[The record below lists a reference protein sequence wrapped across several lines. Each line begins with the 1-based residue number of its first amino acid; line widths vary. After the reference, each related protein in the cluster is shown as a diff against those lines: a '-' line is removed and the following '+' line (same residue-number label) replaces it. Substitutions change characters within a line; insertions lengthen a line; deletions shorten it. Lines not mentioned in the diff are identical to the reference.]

1 MNHAT
6 FMKCTCS
13 SFLSYDTRHQ
23 STKCYVILQMSV
35 CFTACI
41 TFLKYKRIMNILMH
55 CFVCFLWCL
64 ACDIFFLGSMG
75 VACHRWQK
83 IYHKKS
89 LLIPKPSWAGF
100 CLVINCN
107 SNIFITKI
115 TGSNVK
121 MLPQRVMFLS
131 SVTRDTMLASSYI
144 TL

>member
-1 MNHAT
+1 MFLIFVIWHAT
-6 FMKCTCS
+6 P
-13 SFLSYDTRHQ
+13 
-23 STKCYVILQMSV
+23 
-35 CFTACI
+35 
-41 TFLKYKRIMNILMH
+41 KYKMLCDSADVSLLYCLYYFSEIQKNNEHTYALFCVFFMV
-55 CFVCFLWCL
+55 FSLWENV
-64 ACDIFFLGSMG
+64 FGSMG

-89 LLIPKPSWAGF
+89 LLIPKPSWVGF

-107 SNIFITKI
+107 SNMFITKI

-131 SVTRDTMLASSYI
+131 SVTRDTMLASNYI

>member
-1 MNHAT
+1 MYMFIIFVIWHAT
-6 FMKCTCS
+6 PKYKMLCDSADISLFYCLYYFSEIQKNNEHTYALFC
-13 SFLSYDTRHQ
+13 
-23 STKCYVILQMSV
+23 V
-35 CFTACI
+35 CFMV
-41 TFLKYKRIMNILMH
+41 FS
-55 CFVCFLWCL
+55 LWENV
-64 ACDIFFLGSMG
+64 FGSMG

-89 LLIPKPSWAGF
+89 LLIPKPSWIGF

-107 SNIFITKI
+107 SNMFITKI

-131 SVTRDTMLASSYI
+131 SVTHDTMLASNYI